1 MSRFWSRLFSISAS
15 LRALCV
21 LAGVGSL
28 AIPAQ
33 AADFYK
39 DKTVNVVVG
48 FTPGGGYD
56 AYARAL
62 ARFLGDYIP
71 GHPNVI
77 VQNMP
82 GAGSLTAI
90 RSLDVTQPKDGT
102 VMVIFNPG
110 LITQSIVEPDKVSV
124 DFKKYAFVGVVTP
137 DFRVCYGYGPKGVKS
152 WEDMMSRKEFILGST
167 AKGSGNYVNGATL
180 RELFN
185 APVKQIL
192 GFPGSAEQRLAIE
205 RGELDGDCGSFASI
219 PAQWLQNGSVN
230 LFVRFTRNK
239 QPGMSDSARF
249 IEDFAKTQE
258 DKDLLAVLDAEDEIG
273 RPFVVSRDIPADRL
287 AILRKA
293 FDEVM
298 KDKAFRAE
306 MEKQQLPVDPFTGAD
321 AEKLMAK
328 MLNVPASIVQRAR
341 TIYE

>member
-1 MSRFWSRLFSISAS
+1 MVS
-15 LRALCV
+15 
-21 LAGVGSL
+21 LAGLPVT
-28 AIPAQ
+28 AMTVQ

-39 DKTVNVVVG
+39 DKTINVVVG

-56 AYARAL
+56 AYARTL
-62 ARFLGDYIP
+62 ARFLPDHIP
-71 GHPNVI
+71 GHPTVV

-110 LITQSIVEPDKVSV
+110 LITQSIVQPDKVSV
-124 DFKKYAFVGVVTP
+124 DFKKFSFVGVVTP
-137 DFRVCYGYGPKGVKS
+137 DFRVCYGYGPNGVKS

-205 RGELDGDCGSFASI
+205 RGELDGDCGSIASI
-219 PAQWLQNGSVN
+219 PIPWLTGGKIN
-230 LFVRFTRNK
+230 LFVRFTRDK
-239 QPGMSDSARF
+239 EAGMPDSARF
-249 IEDFAKTQE
+249 VEDFAKTQE
-258 DKDLLAVLDAEDEIG
+258 DKDLLSVLDAEDEVG
-273 RPFVVSRDIPADRL
+273 RPFVVSKDIPADRL
-287 AILRKA
+287 AILRA
-293 FDEVM
+293 GFDGVM
-298 KDKAFRAE
+298 KDPGFLAE
-306 MEKQQLPVDPFTGAD
+306 MEKQQLPVHPYTGAES
-321 AEKLMAK
+321 EKLMAK
-328 MLNVPASIVQRAR
+328 MLNVPPAIIQRAR
-341 TIYE
+341 KIYE